1 MAKNDFADDLKA
13 KNKPKTV
20 EYHYR
25 KKGKN
30 GRNKDV
36 VTYSILPVLAD
47 KIERWAYH
55 ARKDRSEIIE
65 AILQK
70 ELKDKDFDP
79 IPEDRPLE
87 L

>member
-1 MAKNDFADDLKA
+1 MAKNIFEDDLKA

-25 KKGKN
+25 KVGKT
-30 GRNKDV
+30 GRKKDV
-36 VTYSILPVLAD
+36 VTYSLHPTLVD

-55 ARKDRSEIIE
+55 ARKDRSEIVE
-65 AILQK
+65 AILL
-70 ELKDKDFDP
+70 EALKGRDFDP
-79 IPEDRPLE
+79 IPEDKPLE

>member
-13 KNKPKTV
+13 RNKPKTV

-25 KKGKN
+25 KQGKN
-30 GRNKDV
+30 GRKKDI
-36 VTYSILPVLAD
+36 VTYSLLPALAD

-55 ARKDRSEIIE
+55 ARKDRSEIVE
-65 AILQK
+65 AILQ
-70 ELKDKDFDP
+70 EALKDKDFDP
-79 IPEDRPLE
+79 IPDNRPLE

>member
-1 MAKNDFADDLKA
+1 MAKNDFAEDLKA

-25 KKGKN
+25 KEGKN
-30 GRNKDV
+30 GRKKDV
-36 VTYSILPVLAD
+36 ATYSLLPIVTD

-55 ARKDRSEIIE
+55 ARKDKSEIVE
-65 AILQK
+65 AILL
-70 ELKDKDFDP
+70 EALKDRDFDP
-79 IPEDRPLE
+79 IPENKPLE